1 MEKYNS
7 DEEKILV
14 SKVLDKINFVKT
26 KNKIQT
32 SDFLNLYEQE
42 IIIKLLKKIQIK
54 NYVLEGGKEEAERK
68 ILILYPDKL
77 KEIFEE
83 NKFKKDEY
91 IKVYR
96 ITLPQEL
103 QGRYSHKEYL
113 GGFMKLGIKREKIG
127 DIIFDKNG
135 ADVFILPEMEKYFQ
149 SNIKNL
155 IRFKK
160 ADIEKIKINQVR
172 EIKENIKEIKITVS
186 SMRMDAIIA
195 ELARTSRNKANEI
208 IYLKKVFINQINET
222 KITKEIKIGDK
233 ITIRG
238 KGRFQIIEEER
249 KTKNGKIILKIKQW
263 K

>member
-1 MEKYNS
+1 MHN

-14 SKVLDKINFVKT
+14 SKILDKINFVKT
-26 KNKIQT
+26 KNKVQT

-42 IIIKLLKKIQIK
+42 IIIKLLKRLKIK
-54 NYVLEGGKEEAERK
+54 NYILEGGKEAAERK
-68 ILILYPDKL
+68 ILILYPCKL
-77 KEIFEE
+77 KETFE
-83 NKFKKDEY
+83 NNNFKKDEY

-103 QGRYSHKEYL
+103 QGKYLHREYL
-113 GGFMKLGIKREKIG
+113 SGIMKLGIKREKVG
-127 DIIFDKNG
+127 DIVFDKNG
-135 ADVFILPEMEKYFQ
+135 ADILILPEMEKYFEN
-149 SNIKNL
+149 NINNL

-160 ADIEKIKINQVR
+160 SNIEKIKINQIRDV
-172 EIKENIKEIKITVS
+172 KENVQEKIITVP
-186 SMRMDAIIA
+186 SMRMDAIIS
-195 ELARTSRNKANEI
+195 ELAKTSRNKANEI
-208 IYLKKVFINQINET
+208 IYLKKVFINQINEI

-238 KGRFQIIEEER
+238 KGRFEIIKEER

>member
-1 MEKYNS
+1 MQN

-14 SKVLDKINFVKT
+14 SKILDKINFVKI
-26 KNKIQT
+26 KNKVQT

-42 IIIKLLKKIQIK
+42 IVIKLLKRLQIK
-54 NYVLEGGKEEAERK
+54 NYILEGGTETAERK

-77 KEIFEE
+77 KEIFE
-83 NKFKKDEY
+83 NNNLKKDEY

-96 ITLPQEL
+96 IILPQEL
-103 QGRYSHKEYL
+103 QGKFLHREYL
-113 GGFMKLGIKREKIG
+113 GAIMKLGIKREKIG

-135 ADVFILPEMEKYFQ
+135 ADVLILPEMEKYFEN
-149 SNIKNL
+149 NIKNL

-160 ADIEKIKINQVR
+160 SDIERIKINQIR
-172 EIKENIKEIKITVS
+172 DMKENVEEKTITVP
-186 SMRMDAIIA
+186 SMRMDAIIS
-195 ELARTSRNKANEI
+195 ELAKTSRNKASEI

-238 KGRFQIIEEER
+238 KGRFEIIEEER